1 MSDIQQR
8 KLLPGPIVDER
19 YGICAR
25 TRARWKKDPKLNFP
39 QPAVVIKGREYY
51 DEDHLIVFERA
62 QAVRRTAVA

>member
-25 TRARWKKDPKLNFP
+25 TRARWKRDPKLNFP

-51 DEDHLIVFERA
+51 DENHLLVFERA
-62 QAVRRTAVA
+62 NAGRIAAA

>member
-25 TRARWKKDPKLNFP
+25 TRARWKRDPKLNFP

-51 DEDHLIVFERA
+51 DEDALLVFERA
-62 QAVRRTAVA
+62 NVGRTAAA